1 MLTQHLGKKSMF
13 SLLAIGL
20 LALLIVGLLV
30 GASRATSNNATV
42 APSQSSSESSQF
54 SVLEPAD
61 SVVASEVPSG
71 VSELLTHLPSGE
83 DGESTDEVSSLGMPP
98 SQTPSSQVVLAE
110 VGKKLCVFASGDE
123 YQGAVLGN
131 CFPVAAA
138 EAGEGYVVV
147 QGLPDDSARVIG
159 VAPDAVKSVSIDV
172 GANGSTD
179 ERVSTTGNI
188 YQVDL
193 DAPVPVDVTG
203 LSSTGDIQFQTDLP
217 ISGKVG

>member
-1 MLTQHLGKKSMF
+1 MLTQHLGKKPAF

-30 GASRATSNNATV
+30 GASGATSNPATA
-42 APSQSSSESSQF
+42 APSQSSSEGSQF
-54 SVLEPAD
+54 SVLEAAD
-61 SVVASEVPSG
+61 SAVASEIPSS

-83 DGESTDEVSSLGMPP
+83 DGASTDKVSSLGMPP
-98 SQTPSSQVVLAE
+98 SQTSSSQVVLAE
-110 VGKKLCVFASGDE
+110 VGEKLCVFASGDE

-131 CFPVAAA
+131 CFPIAAA

-147 QGLPDDSARVIG
+147 QGLSDGSARMIG

-172 GANGSTD
+172 GANGSPD
-179 ERVSTTGNI
+179 RQVSATGNI

-193 DAPVPVDVTG
+193 ETPVPVDVTG
-203 LSSTGDIQFQTDLP
+203 LTSTGDVQFQTNLP
-217 ISGKVG
+217 ISGEVG